1 MSETAPNVGA
11 RRPRGSVLAAIA
23 CSGTMAMHVFVPALP
38 AVARDF
44 ATTPAA
50 AQMTLTVYLI
60 GVAAGQLIYG
70 PLSDRFGR
78 RPVLIVSLAVFFF
91 ASLVAAFAP
100 GIEWLIGARVA
111 QALGACGGLVLG
123 RAMARD
129 GATPQQAARQLALL
143 VMVMTASPALAPLL
157 GSIVAS
163 FVGWRGIFWMLSVV
177 AAALLVLTITAV
189 PETNLQRAPLPS
201 ARTLLAV
208 YGRLLGRLEFRA
220 YAIGGACMSTSL
232 YAFLSASPFLFT
244 EVLHRPSSEVG
255 IYYMVIVA
263 GVTLGSWLSSKLTG
277 SLGIKG
283 LLRLGASLG
292 MAGAAAMLVLALF
305 DLVSVAGLVGTMTV
319 FSIGSGVTSPVATA
333 RAISVDP
340 QRIGAA
346 SGLYGCLQMGFG
358 ALCTLLAGIWHDGTA
373 LPVTLILLAASTTS
387 QLAFLIVHKRAD

>member
-11 RRPRGSVLAAIA
+11 RRPRGAVLAAIA

-50 AQMTLTVYLI
+50 AQMTLTVYLV
-60 GVAAGQLIYG
+60 GVAAGQLVYG

-100 GIEWLIGARVA
+100 DIDWLIGARVV
-111 QALGACGGLVLG
+111 QAVGACGGLVLG

-157 GSIVAS
+157 GSIIS
-163 FVGWRGIFWMLSVV
+163 SLVGWRGIFGLLGVV
-177 AAALLVLTITAV
+177 AAALLVVTIIAV

-201 ARTLLAV
+201 ARSLLAV
-208 YGRLLGRLEFRA
+208 YGRLLGRLDFRA

-244 EVLHRPSSEVG
+244 EVLHRPASEVG
-255 IYYMVIVA
+255 LYYMMIIA
-263 GVTLGSWLSSKLTG
+263 GVTLGSWLASKLTG

-292 MAGAAAMLVLALF
+292 MAGAASMLALALL
-305 DLVSVAGLVGTMTV
+305 DAVSVAGLLGTMTV